1 MSDPRGTQELIL
13 IIDDS
18 AIAVRLLS
26 GMVSDQTGTIFALN
40 GREGI
45 ALARERRPA
54 LILLDVE
61 MPGMDGYAVCRALK
75 SDPELSDIAVIFVT
89 ASSTAESE
97 IAALDAGAA
106 DFIAKPFNPAVVSAR
121 VRTHLQLQAALRAL
135 ERQARIDGLTGLFN
149 RRHFDEQIEREI
161 LRHRRQQLPLA
172 LAFIDIDCFKGYND
186 HYGHPDGDSCLGAV
200 ARLIAA
206 SSQRPDEVVARYG
219 GEEFIVILPYTALA
233 AATDYANRLCEAVR
247 GAGLPHA
254 ASRAAPHVTIS
265 IGVVAAVP
273 HTGLEAAQLLARA
286 DAALYAAKAA
296 GRDRVCALPIETA

>member
-1 MSDPRGTQELIL
+1 MSMAAGAAELIL

-18 AIAVRLLS
+18 VIAVRLLS
-26 GMVSDQTGTIFALN
+26 GMVKDQADTIFALD

-61 MPGMDGYAVCRALK
+61 MPGMDGYAVCREIK
-75 SDPELSDIAVIFVT
+75 NDPELSDIAVMFVT

-106 DFIAKPFNPAVVSAR
+106 DFIAKPFNPAVVKAR
-121 VRTHLQLQAALRAL
+121 VRTHLQLQSALRAL

-186 HYGHPDGDSCLGAV
+186 HYGHPQGDACLSAV
-200 ARLIAA
+200 ARLIALA
-206 SSQRPDEVVARYG
+206 CQRPDEVVARYG
-219 GEEFIVILPYTALA
+219 GEEFVVLLPYTALP
-233 AATDYANRLCEAVR
+233 AATEHAQRLCQAVR
-247 GAGLPHA
+247 DAALPHA
-254 ASRAAPHVTIS
+254 ASHVGPQVSIS
-265 IGVVAAVP
+265 VGVVAAVP
-273 HTGLEAAQLLARA
+273 DADMAAAQLLARA
-286 DAALYAAKAA
+286 DAALYRAKAG
-296 GRDRVCALPIETA
+296 GRDQVCALAPDLG